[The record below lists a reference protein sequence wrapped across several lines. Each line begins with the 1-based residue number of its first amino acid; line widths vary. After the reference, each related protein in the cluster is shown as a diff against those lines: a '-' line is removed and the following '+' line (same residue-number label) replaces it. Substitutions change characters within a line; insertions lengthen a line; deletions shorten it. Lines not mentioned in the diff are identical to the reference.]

1 MDVASS
7 IAAVFAAVGL
17 SAAAGLNA
25 WLPLLMGAVLER
37 LDGVELGDP
46 FGSLSS
52 NGGIAILAVLLVA
65 DLVGD
70 KVPGLDHLL
79 HLGGGVIA
87 PGSGALLFI
96 GQTGIETHIPAA
108 VAAVLGAA
116 TAGTL
121 HAGRASLRP
130 ASTASTAGFGNP
142 VLSLGEDVT
151 ALTLTILAFA
161 IPVLALLLALAL
173 LAAVVSAAGRLRS
186 RRRPSSRDL

>member
-25 WLPLLMGAVLER
+25 WLPLLMGAVLDR
-37 LDGVELGDP
+37 LDVVDLGDP
-46 FGSLSS
+46 FGTLSS
-52 NGGIAILAVLLVA
+52 NAGIAILAVLLIA

-70 KVPGLDHLL
+70 KIPGVDHLL
-79 HLGGGVIA
+79 HLGGAVIA
-87 PGSGALLFI
+87 PVSGAVLFI
-96 GQTGIETHIPAA
+96 GQTGIHTHCPPV
-108 VAAVLGAA
+108 VAAHVGPA

-142 VLSLGEDVT
+142 ILSLGEDAT
-151 ALTLTILAFA
+151 ALVLTILAFA
-161 IPVLALLLALAL
+161 VPVLALLLALAL
-173 LAAVVSAAGRLRS
+173 LAGVVTVAGRLR
-186 RRRPSSRDL
+186 RR